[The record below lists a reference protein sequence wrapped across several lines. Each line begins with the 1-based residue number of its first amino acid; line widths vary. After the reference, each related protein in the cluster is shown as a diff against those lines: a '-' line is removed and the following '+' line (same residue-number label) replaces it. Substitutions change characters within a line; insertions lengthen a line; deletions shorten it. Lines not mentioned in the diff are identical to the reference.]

1 MNAKKNGKR
10 GAQSPVE
17 KWRDLSL
24 VGKVSLVSAVLA
36 ELSAKV
42 GMYRDLA
49 QRPADKV
56 RGPKWAWVLASFIN
70 GFGPAAYF
78 AVGRKK

>member
-1 MNAKKNGKR
+1 M
-10 GAQSPVE
+10 
-17 KWRDLSL
+17 
-24 VGKVSLVSAVLA
+24 SAVLA

-49 QRPADKV
+49 QRTADKV